1 LTDNTRMN
9 MNRTSRQDAVKD
21 AIKKA
26 IDYASA
32 VGKEE
37 VRAESISDTE
47 NGHSFHH
54 ATPMRMM
61 QTRGGGPGGGPEE
74 LSFEPEDVELTS
86 SVTVKFIAE

>member
-1 LTDNTRMN
+1 MN

-32 VGKEE
+32 VGKDE

-47 NGHSFHH
+47 NSHSFHH
-54 ATPMRMM
+54 AAPMRMM
-61 QTRGGGPGGGPEE
+61 EARRGGGAEE

-86 SVTVKFIAE
+86 SVTVEFVAE